1 MRKIGFDNNL
11 YKKMQAD
18 RILQKMQEF
27 DNKLYMEFGGK
38 MFDDFHA
45 ARVLPGFDPNVKS
58 EILQELKDK
67 IEVIFC
73 IGAPD
78 IEKNKM
84 RADFGITY
92 GDELIRLTKVLKEKN
107 IPINSIVI
115 TQYNDQVAADIYKRQ
130 LERMG
135 YTVHVHKYTK
145 GYPNNIDIVVS
156 DEGYGVNSYIE
167 TTKPIVVVNAPGA
180 RSGKLATCLSQL
192 YHEYKRG
199 NKAGYAKFET
209 FPVWNLPIKHPV
221 NIAYEAATIDIN
233 DRNMIDYYH
242 FEAYGI
248 SAVNYNRDLE
258 VFPIASNIMQKI
270 MGKELYKSPTDMSV
284 NMVGYAIVDDKV
296 VEEASKQEVIRRYFK
311 ANNEYRLGRIELEKA
326 KRIEALMKDISA
338 STADRKVVAKAL
350 ETSDESNRPAI
361 ALELENGKIVT
372 GKEKE
377 TINAAA
383 SVMMNAIKELAGI
396 DDKIDLISPTA
407 IKTIQELK
415 VDILKLS
422 SDRLSLEEALI
433 ALAFSAASNPT
444 VSLALEQLKKLE
456 DCEAHSSVLITEAE
470 QQFFHRLGVNI
481 TCESVFVL
489 PGNGGKHIS

>member
-1 MRKIGFDNNL
+1 MKKIGFDNKT
-11 YKKMQAD
+11 YKKMQTE
-18 RILQKMQEF
+18 RILERMQEF

-58 EILQELKDK
+58 EILQDLKDK

-92 GDELIRLTKVLKEKN
+92 GDELIRLIKLLQERE
-107 IPINSIVI
+107 IPVNSIVI

-135 YTVHVHKYTK
+135 FLVHVHKYTK
-145 GYPNNIDIVVS
+145 GYPNNIDVVVS
-156 DEGYGVNSYIE
+156 DQGYGANSYIE

-221 NIAYEAATIDIN
+221 NVAYEAATVDVS

-242 FEAYGI
+242 FEAYGE
-248 SAVNYNRDLE
+248 SVVNYNRDLE
-258 VFPIASNIMQKI
+258 VFPIASNIMHKI
-270 MGKELYKSPTDMSV
+270 MGKDIYKSPTEMSV
-284 NMVGYAIVDDKV
+284 NMVGKAIIDD
-296 VEEASKQEVIRRYFK
+296 EAVQEAAKQEVIRRYFL
-311 ANNEYRLGRIELEKA
+311 ANNEYRLGRMDLEHA
-326 KRIEALMKDISA
+326 KRIERLMQEIGVAA
-338 STADRKVVAKAL
+338 SDRVVVGKAL
-350 ETSDESNRPAI
+350 ELSHKSKRPVI
-361 ALELENGKIVT
+361 ALELENGKIIT

-383 SVMMNAIKELAGI
+383 SVIMNAVKELAGI
-396 DDKIDLISPTA
+396 EDSIDLISPVA
-407 IKTIQELK
+407 IETIQKLK
-415 VDILKLS
+415 KNALKLN

-444 VSLALEQLKKLE
+444 VSLALKQLKFL
-456 DCEAHSSVLITEAE
+456 DNCEAHSSIMISESE
-470 QQFFHRLGVNI
+470 QQMFHRLGINI
-481 TCESVFVL
+481 TCESVFIL
-489 PGNGGKHIS
+489 PQNGLKK

>member
-1 MRKIGFDNNL
+1 MRKIGFDNER
-11 YKKMQAD
+11 YKKMQTES
-18 RILQKMQEF
+18 ILKRMQEF

-58 EILQELKDK
+58 EILQNLKDQ
-67 IEVIFC
+67 IEVILC

-78 IEKNKM
+78 IENNKM

-92 GDELIRLTKVLKEKN
+92 GDELIRLTKLLKERK

-115 TQYNDQVAADIYKRQ
+115 TQYNDQVAADIFKKQ
-130 LERMG
+130 LTRMG
-135 YTVHVHKYTK
+135 FKVHVHKYTK
-145 GYPNNIDIVVS
+145 GYPNNIDVVVS
-156 DEGYGVNSYIE
+156 DQGYGVNSYIE
-167 TTKPIVVVNAPGA
+167 TSKPIVIVNAPGA

-221 NIAYEAATIDIN
+221 NIAYEAATVDIS

-242 FEAYGI
+242 FEAYGE
-248 SAVNYNRDLE
+248 SVVNYNRDLE
-258 VFPIASNIMQKI
+258 VFPIGSNILHKI
-270 MGKELYKSPTDMSV
+270 MGRDVYKSPTDMSI
-284 NMVGYAIVDDKV
+284 NMVGNAIIDDEV
-296 VEEASKQEVIRRYFK
+296 VQEAGKQEVIRRYFF
-311 ANNEYRLGRIELEKA
+311 ANTEYRLGRMDLEHA
-326 KRIEALMKDISA
+326 RRIERLMQEIGVQPS
-338 STADRKVVAKAL
+338 DRVVVGKAL
-350 ETSDESNRPAI
+350 EVSKKSNRPAI
-361 ALELENGKIVT
+361 ALELENGKIIT

-383 SVMMNAIKELAGI
+383 SVIMNAIKELAGI
-396 DDKIDLISPTA
+396 DDDIDLISPSA
-407 IKTIQELK
+407 IETIQRLK
-415 VDILKLS
+415 KDALKLS

-444 VSLALEQLKKLE
+444 VSLALKQLKRLCN
-456 DCEAHSSVLITEAE
+456 CEAHSSIMIAESE
-470 QQFFHRLGVNI
+470 QQMFHRLGINI
-481 TCESVFVL
+481 TSEPVYVL
-489 PGNGGKHIS
+489 PQNGIKN

>member
-1 MRKIGFDNNL
+1 MRKIGFDNER
-11 YKKMQAD
+11 YKKMQTES
-18 RILQKMQEF
+18 ILKRMQEF

-58 EILQELKDK
+58 EILQNLKDQ
-67 IEVIFC
+67 IEVILC

-78 IEKNKM
+78 IENNKM

-92 GDELIRLTKVLKEKN
+92 GDELIRLTKLLKERK

-115 TQYNDQVAADIYKRQ
+115 TQYNDQVAADIFKKQ
-130 LERMG
+130 LTRMG
-135 YTVHVHKYTK
+135 FKVHVHKYTK
-145 GYPNNIDIVVS
+145 GYPNNIDVVVS
-156 DEGYGVNSYIE
+156 DQGYGVNSYIE
-167 TTKPIVVVNAPGA
+167 TSKPIVIVNAPGA

-221 NIAYEAATIDIN
+221 NIAYEAATVDIS

-242 FEAYGI
+242 FEAYGE
-248 SAVNYNRDLE
+248 SVVNYNRDLE
-258 VFPIASNIMQKI
+258 VFPIGSNILHKI
-270 MGKELYKSPTDMSV
+270 MGRDVYKSPTDMSI
-284 NMVGYAIVDDKV
+284 NMVGNAIIDDEV
-296 VEEASKQEVIRRYFK
+296 VQEAGKQEVIRRYFF
-311 ANNEYRLGRIELEKA
+311 ANTEYRLGRMDLEHA
-326 KRIEALMKDISA
+326 RRIERLMQEIGVQPS
-338 STADRKVVAKAL
+338 DRVVVGKAL
-350 ETSDESNRPAI
+350 EVSKKNNRPAI
-361 ALELENGKIVT
+361 ALELENGKIIT

-383 SVMMNAIKELAGI
+383 SVIMNAIKELAGI
-396 DDKIDLISPTA
+396 DDDIDLISPSA
-407 IKTIQELK
+407 IETIQRLK
-415 VDILKLS
+415 KDALKLS

-444 VSLALEQLKKLE
+444 VSLALKQLKRLCN
-456 DCEAHSSVLITEAE
+456 CEAHSSIMIAESE
-470 QQFFHRLGVNI
+470 QQMFHRLGINI
-481 TCESVFVL
+481 TSEPVYVL
-489 PGNGGKHIS
+489 PQNGIKN